1 MDEKKY
7 SLNDIFGFLREATM
21 IFTKPVAAIHEDE
34 NGKRNDTPMI
44 LSEYIAMSLAKELIS
59 DDSRM
64 ASEDTTAKKEDV
76 IAAMK
81 ANYYDEVA
89 YPKYEHFGIRMGM
102 DGGKR
107 SSSRSI
113 SSSSRSTSKKTRK
126 SRKSIF

>member
-21 IFTKPVAAIHEDE
+21 IFTKPVSAIYEDE
-34 NGKRNDTPMI
+34 TGKTHETPMA
-44 LSEYIAMSLAKELIS
+44 LSEYIAMSLATELIS

-64 ASEDTTAKKEDV
+64 ASEDTTAEKDDV

-89 YPKYEHFGIRMGM
+89 YPNYKHVGIRMGM
-102 DGGKR
+102 SGGKR
-107 SSSRSI
+107 SSST
-113 SSSSRSTSKKTRK
+113 TSKKTRK
-126 SRKSIF
+126 LRKSKF

>member
-7 SLNDIFGFLREATM
+7 SLNEIFGFLREATM

-34 NGKRNDTPMI
+34 NGTRHDTPMV

-76 IAAMK
+76 IAAMA
-81 ANYYDEVA
+81 ANHYDEVA
-89 YPKYEHFGIRMGM
+89 YPNYEHFGIRMSMG
-102 DGGKR
+102 GGKR
-107 SSSRSI
+107 MRSGGSRM
-113 SSSSRSTSKKTRK
+113 KKTRK
-126 SRKSIF
+126 LRKSRF

>member
-7 SLNDIFGFLREATM
+7 SLNDIFGFLRESTM
-21 IFTKPVAAIHEDE
+21 IFSKPVSAIHEDE
-34 NGKRNDTPMI
+34 NGKTHDTPMV
-44 LSEYIAMSLAKELIS
+44 LSEWIAMSFAKELIS

-107 SSSRSI
+107 SDDKR
-113 SSSSRSTSKKTRK
+113 SSSSSSKKTRK
-126 SRKSIF
+126 IRKPRF